1 MCLNL
6 NCIFQIQNT
15 GFNSII
21 ENYYFYLGLCCVM
34 KEEKIETIKKEPLLE
49 CTHTQVDKI
58 SIQVFNRLVLIS
70 KINLLFYIAWR

>member
-1 MCLNL
+1 
-6 NCIFQIQNT
+6 
-15 GFNSII
+15 
-21 ENYYFYLGLCCVM
+21 M

-70 KINLLFYIAWR
+70 KKDHLIEIEKAQLSINLLFYIAWR